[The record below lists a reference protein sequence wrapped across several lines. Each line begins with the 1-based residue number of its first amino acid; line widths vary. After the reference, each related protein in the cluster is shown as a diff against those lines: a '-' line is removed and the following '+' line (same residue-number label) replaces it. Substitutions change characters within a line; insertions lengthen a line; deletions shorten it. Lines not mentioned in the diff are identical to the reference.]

1 MLIVGIVVLVQMFGY
16 TINYSGNINLAKD
29 YYANQEYDKAYNSL
43 DGIKLS
49 GDDETLY
56 KQAKVVMYVQ
66 RQYESYLNYR
76 KMNMNTEAINALIK
90 GVDRYQTYRAEG
102 KELGVDDKMKES
114 YDKII
119 NALKDTYKISET
131 EAISLADM
139 SNSDFVTYYYKIEAY
154 GEAGK

>member
-1 MLIVGIVVLVQMFGY
+1 MLIQVFGY
-16 TINYSGNINLAKD
+16 SINYNSKVNAAKD
-29 YYANQEYDKAYNSL
+29 YFINGEYEKAYNSL
-43 DGIKLS
+43 SGMNLS
-49 GDDETLY
+49 GNEETIY
-56 KQAKVVMYVQ
+56 NQSKVVMYVQ

-154 GEAGK
+154 GEAVMIAIID